1 MPYRW
6 CWRDSIS
13 DNTVVECTGPQE
25 KITLKLVR
33 SKNYINNLRTTTMF
47 RGKMQHWYL
56 YSSVK
61 QTVSGWLYPWTYVLS
76 SYSLRRSISPVWW
89 LKGAALE
96 PYSCGVIYAPIFR
109 TILDSRSPTFE
120 KYIVRS
126 IVFGATYLLT
136 TFKMARQRFLFI
148 NCLCINKPSPESI

>member
-1 MPYRW
+1 M
-6 CWRDSIS
+6 
-13 DNTVVECTGPQE
+13 VECTGPQE

-47 RGKMQHWYL
+47 RGKNAAL
-56 YSSVK
+56 VFILICK
-61 QTVSGWLYPWTYVLS
+61 TD
-76 SYSLRRSISPVWW
+76 SLRLTISLNICFVK
-89 LKGAALE
+89 LQSSALHISGMVAE
-96 PYSCGVIYAPIFR
+96 GCRARPCSCGVIYAPIFR

-148 NCLCINKPSPESI
+148 NCLCINKPSPETI